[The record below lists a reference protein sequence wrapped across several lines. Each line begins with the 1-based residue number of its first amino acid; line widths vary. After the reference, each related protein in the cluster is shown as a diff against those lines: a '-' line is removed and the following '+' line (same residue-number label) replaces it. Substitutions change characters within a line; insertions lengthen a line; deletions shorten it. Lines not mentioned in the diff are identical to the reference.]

1 MIYFL
6 NPRVIMGMYY
16 RVFTLIFNILFIVS
30 CSQEPKN
37 SGPENI
43 QVQGAKSENK
53 TENKSDTVVISK
65 DTIAIQKI
73 DSVKKDSIAK
83 ILTDSTILG
92 IRKEFPMPSGRVV
105 NVLITGIDSRL
116 GQKSARADANHIVRF
131 FLDSG
136 CIELISIPRGTFAMI
151 RKGDTSGGNIIANVR
166 SIFGQ
171 ERYIRE
177 ITKIAKVK
185 SIDYYIEFGFSQA
198 MGIIE
203 LLGYKDNAA
212 STLRVLRSRKAF
224 TTGDHQRSYNQG
236 QFIRQAILKVFD
248 QTDDLVGKVGI
259 RAALALANTNLSYD
273 ATNYLLSEIRKHG
286 FSSMGHERIWVRMK
300 PNYLSQMKHLNFDS
314 ANVEQLES
322 GIEKKVKGMLEGDRK
337 TPEGYAKKLQN
348 LVKKAAADSAKN
360 PARVIN
366 ALAFPFQQKAWMQVK
381 DKQERVQLRNRIC
394 TLLID
399 AFIRTNKTIDAK
411 TVQDYVQLEQEAY
424 QH

>member
-1 MIYFL
+1 
-6 NPRVIMGMYY
+6 MGMLS
-16 RVFTLIFNILFIVS
+16 RVFVFIFILLIGS
-30 CSQEPKN
+30 CSQESKQN
-37 SGPENI
+37 EPENI
-43 QVQGAKSENK
+43 QVQKTPSVKS
-53 TENKSDTVVISK
+53 SDTFSIVK
-65 DTIAIQKI
+65 DTIAITKV
-73 DSVKKDSIAK
+73 DTAKKDTSAK
-83 ILTDSTILG
+83 TLTDSTILG

-136 CIELISIPRGTFAMI
+136 CIEIISIPRGTFAMI

-171 ERYIRE
+171 QRYIRE

-248 QTDDLVGKVGI
+248 RTDDMVGKVGI
-259 RAALALANTNLSYD
+259 RAALALAETNLSYD
-273 ATNYLLSEIRKHG
+273 ATVYLLDELRKHG
-286 FSSMGHERIWVRMK
+286 FTSNTHDRIWVRMK

-314 ANVEQLES
+314 SNVEQLES
-322 GIEKKVKGMLEGDRK
+322 GIEKRVKGLLEGDRK
-337 TPEGYAKKLQN
+337 TPEGYAKRLQN

-381 DKQERVQLRNRIC
+381 DKQERMQLRNRIC

-399 AFIRTNKTIDAK
+399 AFNRTNKSVDAK
-411 TVQDYVQLEQEAY
+411 TVQDYLQLEQEAY

>member
-1 MIYFL
+1 ML
-6 NPRVIMGMYY
+6 
-16 RVFTLIFNILFIVS
+16 LIGS
-30 CSQEPKN
+30 CSQEPKQ

-43 QVQGAKSENK
+43 RIQGAKSEHK
-53 TENKSDTVVISK
+53 TDTVPIMK
-65 DTIAIQKI
+65 DTIAVQKI
-73 DSVKKDSIAK
+73 DSVKKDSIIK
-83 ILTDSTILG
+83 IFADSTILG
-92 IRKEFPMPSGRVV
+92 IRKEFPMPNGRVV

-116 GQKSARADANHIVRF
+116 GEKSARADANHVVRF

-136 CIELISIPRGTFAMI
+136 CIEIISIPRGTFAMI

-248 QTDDLVGKVGI
+248 QTDDLIGKVGI

-273 ATNYLLSEIRKHG
+273 ATNYLLEEVRKHG

-322 GIEKKVKGMLEGDRK
+322 GIEKRVKGMLEGDRK
-337 TPEGYAKKLQN
+337 TPEGYAKRLQN
-348 LVKKAAADSAKN
+348 LVKKAAVDSAKN

-399 AFIRTNKTIDAK
+399 AFNRTNKTVDAK
-411 TVQDYVQLEQEAY
+411 TVQDYLQLEQEAY

>member
-1 MIYFL
+1 MGRYD
-6 NPRVIMGMYY
+6 RVLL
-16 RVFTLIFNILFIVS
+16 LIFSILLIGS
-30 CSQEPKN
+30 CSQEPKQ
-37 SGPENI
+37 SSPENI
-43 QVQGAKSENK
+43 QVQDSTSDDK
-53 TENKSDTVVISK
+53 TDTLPIVK
-65 DTIAIQKI
+65 DTIAVQTI
-73 DSVKKDSIAK
+73 DSVKKDSIQNK
-83 ILTDSTILG
+83 LTDSTILG

-116 GQKSARADANHIVRF
+116 GEKSARADANHVVRF

-136 CIELISIPRGTFAMI
+136 CIEIISIPRGTFAMI
-151 RKGDTSGGNIIANVR
+151 RKGDTTGGNIIANVR

-177 ITKIAKVK
+177 ITRIAKVK

-212 STLRVLRSRKAF
+212 STLRILRSRKAF

-259 RAALALANTNLSYD
+259 RAALALAKTNLSYD
-273 ATNYLLSEIRKHG
+273 ATNYLLDEVRKHG
-286 FSSMGHERIWVRMK
+286 FSSMSPDRIWVRMK

-314 ANVEQLES
+314 ANVELLES
-322 GIEKKVKGMLEGDRK
+322 GIERKVKGMLEGDRK
-337 TPEGYAKKLQN
+337 TPEGYAKRLQS
-348 LVKKAAADSAKN
+348 LVKKAAVDSAKN
-360 PARVIN
+360 PSRVIN

-381 DKQERVQLRNRIC
+381 DKQERVELRNRIC
-394 TLLID
+394 TLLIN
-399 AFIRTNKTIDAK
+399 AFNRTNKTIDAK
-411 TVQDYVQLEQEAY
+411 TVQDYLQLEQEAY

>member
-1 MIYFL
+1 ML
-6 NPRVIMGMYY
+6 
-16 RVFTLIFNILFIVS
+16 LIGS
-30 CSQEPKN
+30 CSQESKQ

-43 QVQGAKSENK
+43 QVQGAKSDNN
-53 TENKSDTVVISK
+53 TDTVPIMK
-65 DTIAIQKI
+65 DTISVLKI

-92 IRKEFPMPSGRVV
+92 IRKDFPMPSGRVV

-136 CIELISIPRGTFAMI
+136 CIEIISIPRGTFAMI

-273 ATNYLLSEIRKHG
+273 ATNYLLDEVRKHG

-322 GIEKKVKGMLEGDRK
+322 GIEKRVKGMLEGDRK
-337 TPEGYAKKLQN
+337 TPEGYAKRLQN
-348 LVKKAAADSAKN
+348 LVKKAAVDSAKN

-366 ALAFPFQQKAWMQVK
+366 SLVFPFQQKAWMQVK
-381 DKQERVQLRNRIC
+381 DKQERVHLRNRIC

-399 AFIRTNKTIDAK
+399 AFNRTNKTVDAK
-411 TVQDYVQLEQEAY
+411 TVQDYLQLEQEAY

>member
-1 MIYFL
+1 ML
-6 NPRVIMGMYY
+6 
-16 RVFTLIFNILFIVS
+16 LIGS
-30 CSQEPKN
+30 CSQESKQ

-43 QVQGAKSENK
+43 QVQGAKSDNN
-53 TENKSDTVVISK
+53 TDTVPIMK
-65 DTIAIQKI
+65 DTISVQKI

-92 IRKEFPMPSGRVV
+92 IRKDFPMPPGRVV

-136 CIELISIPRGTFAMI
+136 CIEIISIPRGTFAMI
-151 RKGDTSGGNIIANVR
+151 RKGDTSGGNIVANVR

-273 ATNYLLSEIRKHG
+273 ATQYLLDELRKHG
-286 FSSMGHERIWVRMK
+286 FSSMGYERIWVRMK

-337 TPEGYAKKLQN
+337 TPEGYAKRLQS
-348 LVKKAAADSAKN
+348 LVKKASVDSAKN

-399 AFIRTNKTIDAK
+399 AFNRTNKPIDAK
-411 TVQDYVQLEQEAY
+411 TVQEYLQLEQEAY

>member
-1 MIYFL
+1 
-6 NPRVIMGMYY
+6 MGKYY
-16 RVFTLIFNILFIVS
+16 RVFILIFGMLLSGS
-30 CSQEPKN
+30 CSQEPKQ
-37 SGPENI
+37 SGPEKI

-53 TENKSDTVVISK
+53 TDTVPITK
-65 DTIAIQKI
+65 DTIVVQKI

-92 IRKEFPMPSGRVV
+92 IRKEFPMPNGRVV

-116 GQKSARADANHIVRF
+116 GEKSARADANHVVRF

-136 CIELISIPRGTFAMI
+136 CIEIISIPRGTFAMI

-248 QTDDLVGKVGI
+248 QTDDLIGKVGI

-273 ATNYLLSEIRKHG
+273 ATNYLLEEVRKHG

-322 GIEKKVKGMLEGDRK
+322 GIEKRVKGMLEGDRK
-337 TPEGYAKKLQN
+337 TPEGYAKRLQN
-348 LVKKAAADSAKN
+348 LVKKAAVDSAKN

-399 AFIRTNKTIDAK
+399 AFNRTNKTVDAK
-411 TVQDYVQLEQEAY
+411 TVQDYLQLEQEAY

>member
-1 MIYFL
+1 
-6 NPRVIMGMYY
+6 MGKYY
-16 RVFTLIFNILFIVS
+16 RVFILIFGMLLIGS
-30 CSQEPKN
+30 CSQESKQ

-43 QVQGAKSENK
+43 QVQGAKSENN
-53 TENKSDTVVISK
+53 TDTVPIIK
-65 DTIAIQKI
+65 DTMTVQKI

-92 IRKEFPMPSGRVV
+92 IRKDFPMPSGRVV

-136 CIELISIPRGTFAMI
+136 CIEIISIPRGTFAMI

-273 ATNYLLSEIRKHG
+273 ATNYLLDEVRKHG

-322 GIEKKVKGMLEGDRK
+322 GIEKRVKGMLEGDRK
-337 TPEGYAKKLQN
+337 TPEGYAKRLQN
-348 LVKKAAADSAKN
+348 LVKKAAVDSAKN

-399 AFIRTNKTIDAK
+399 AFNRTNKPIDAK
-411 TVQDYVQLEQEAY
+411 TVQDYLQLEQEAY

>member
-1 MIYFL
+1 MMQMHY
-6 NPRVIMGMYY
+6 RVI
-16 RVFTLIFNILFIVS
+16 VLIFSILLIGS
-30 CSQEPKN
+30 CSQESKEQI
-37 SGPENI
+37 PEPGKK
-43 QVQGAKSENK
+43 QGSAQS
-53 TENKSDTVVISK
+53 TTIDTLPIAK
-65 DTIAIQKI
+65 DTIAVPTV
-73 DSVKKDSIAK
+73 DTAKKDSIAK
-83 ILTDSTILG
+83 LLTDSTILG
-92 IRKEFPMPSGRVV
+92 IRKDFPMPSGRVI

-136 CIELISIPRGTFAMI
+136 CIEIISIPRGTFAMI

-171 ERYIRE
+171 QRYIKE

-185 SIDYYIEFGFSQA
+185 SIDFFIEFGFSQA

-248 QTDDLVGKVGI
+248 RTDDMMGKVGI

-273 ATNYLLSEIRKHG
+273 ATQYLLGELRKHG
-286 FSSMGHERIWVRMK
+286 FSSSSPDRIWVRMK

-322 GIEKKVKGMLEGDRK
+322 GIEKRVKGMLEGDRK
-337 TPEGYAKKLQN
+337 TPEGYAKRLQN

-399 AFIRTNKTIDAK
+399 AFQRTGKELDAN
-411 TVQDYVQLEQEAY
+411 TVKEYIKLEQEAY
-424 QH
+424 QY

>member
-1 MIYFL
+1 
-6 NPRVIMGMYY
+6 MGKYY
-16 RVFTLIFNILFIVS
+16 RVFILIFGMLLIGS
-30 CSQEPKN
+30 CSQESKQ

-43 QVQGAKSENK
+43 QVQGAKSDNN
-53 TENKSDTVVISK
+53 TDTVPIMK
-65 DTIAIQKI
+65 DTISVQKI
-73 DSVKKDSIAK
+73 DSVKNDSIAK

-92 IRKEFPMPSGRVV
+92 IRKDFPMPPGRVV

-136 CIELISIPRGTFAMI
+136 CIEIISIPRGTFAMI

-273 ATNYLLSEIRKHG
+273 ATQYLLDELRKYG
-286 FSSMGHERIWVRMK
+286 FSSMGYERIWVRMK

-337 TPEGYAKKLQN
+337 TPEGYAKRLQS
-348 LVKKAAADSAKN
+348 LVKKASVDSAKN

-399 AFIRTNKTIDAK
+399 AFNRTNKPIDAK
-411 TVQDYVQLEQEAY
+411 TVQEYLQLEQEAY

>member
-1 MIYFL
+1 MI
-6 NPRVIMGMYY
+6 
-16 RVFTLIFNILFIVS
+16 LIGS
-30 CSQEPKN
+30 CSQESKQ

-43 QVQGAKSENK
+43 QVQGAKSDNN
-53 TENKSDTVVISK
+53 TDTVPIMK
-65 DTIAIQKI
+65 DTISVQKI

-92 IRKEFPMPSGRVV
+92 IRKDFPMPPGRVV

-136 CIELISIPRGTFAMI
+136 CIEIISIPRGTFAMI
-151 RKGDTSGGNIIANVR
+151 RKGDTSGGNIVANVR

-273 ATNYLLSEIRKHG
+273 ATQYLLDELRKHG
-286 FSSMGHERIWVRMK
+286 FSSMGYERIWVRMK

-337 TPEGYAKKLQN
+337 TPEGYAKRLQS
-348 LVKKAAADSAKN
+348 LVKKASVDSAKN

-399 AFIRTNKTIDAK
+399 AFNRTNKPIDAK
-411 TVQDYVQLEQEAY
+411 TVQDYLQLEQEAY

>member
-1 MIYFL
+1 M
-6 NPRVIMGMYY
+6 
-16 RVFTLIFNILFIVS
+16 
-30 CSQEPKN
+30 
-37 SGPENI
+37 
-43 QVQGAKSENK
+43 
-53 TENKSDTVVISK
+53 K
-65 DTIAIQKI
+65 DTISVQKI

-92 IRKEFPMPSGRVV
+92 IRKDFPMPPGRVV

-136 CIELISIPRGTFAMI
+136 CIEIISIPRGTFAMI

-273 ATNYLLSEIRKHG
+273 ATQYLLDELRKHG
-286 FSSMGHERIWVRMK
+286 FSSMGYERIWVRMK

-337 TPEGYAKKLQN
+337 TPEGYAKRLQS
-348 LVKKAAADSAKN
+348 LVKKAAVDSAKN

-381 DKQERVQLRNRIC
+381 DKQERIQLRNRIC

-399 AFIRTNKTIDAK
+399 AFNRTNKHIDAK

>member
-1 MIYFL
+1 MI
-6 NPRVIMGMYY
+6 NVHKPGVSMGMQG
-16 RVFTLIFNILFIVS
+16 RVYIFLFVLLIGS
-30 CSQEPKN
+30 CTQEPKQK
-37 SGPENI
+37 GPENI
-43 QVQGAKSENK
+43 QLQANPAMKS
-53 TENKSDTVVISK
+53 SDTVPIIK
-65 DTIAIQKI
+65 DSFATVNV
-73 DSVKKDSIAK
+73 DTSKKDSIAK
-83 ILTDSTILG
+83 VLTDSTILG
-92 IRKEFPMPSGRVV
+92 IRKEFPMPSGRVI

-136 CIELISIPRGTFAMI
+136 CIEIISIPRGTFAMI

-166 SIFGQ
+166 SVFGQ
-171 ERYIRE
+171 QRYIRE

-185 SIDYYIEFGFSQA
+185 SIDYFIEFGFSQA

-248 QTDDLVGKVGI
+248 RTDDLIGKVGI

-273 ATNYLLSEIRKHG
+273 ATNYLLDELRKHG
-286 FSSMGHERIWVRMK
+286 FSSNGHDRIWVRMK

-322 GIEKKVKGMLEGDRK
+322 GIEKRVKGMLEGDRK
-337 TPEGYAKKLQN
+337 TPEGYTKRLQI
-348 LVKKAAADSAKN
+348 LVKKAATDSAKN

-366 ALAFPFQQKAWMQVK
+366 TLAFPFQQKAWLQVK
-381 DKQERVQLRNRIC
+381 DNEERIQLRNRIC
-394 TLLID
+394 TLLIHS
-399 AFIRTNKTIDAK
+399 FNRTNKPLDAK
-411 TVQDYVQLEQEAY
+411 TVQDYLQLEQEAY

>member
-1 MIYFL
+1 
-6 NPRVIMGMYY
+6 MGKYY
-16 RVFTLIFNILFIVS
+16 RVFILIFSMLLIGS
-30 CSQEPKN
+30 CSQEPRQ

-43 QVQGAKSENK
+43 KLQDAKSEKK
-53 TENKSDTVVISK
+53 TDTIPIMN
-65 DTIAIQKI
+65 DTIAVQKI
-73 DSVKKDSIAK
+73 DSIKKDSIAK

-92 IRKEFPMPSGRVV
+92 IRKDFPMPSGRVV

-136 CIELISIPRGTFAMI
+136 CIEIISIPRGTFAMI

-171 ERYIRE
+171 ERYIGE

-212 STLRVLRSRKAF
+212 STLRILRSRKAF

-273 ATNYLLSEIRKHG
+273 ATNYLLDEVRKHG
-286 FSSMGHERIWVRMK
+286 FSSMSHERIWVRMK
-300 PNYLSQMKHLNFDS
+300 PNYLSQMKHLSFDS
-314 ANVEQLES
+314 ANVAQLES
-322 GIEKKVKGMLEGDRK
+322 GIEKRVKGMLEGDRK
-337 TPEGYAKKLQN
+337 TPEGYAKRLQN
-348 LVKKAAADSAKN
+348 LVKKATVDSAKN

-366 ALAFPFQQKAWMQVK
+366 SLAFPFQQKAWMQVK

-399 AFIRTNKTIDAK
+399 AFNRTNKTVDAK
-411 TVQDYVQLEQEAY
+411 TVQDYLQLEQEAY

>member
-43 QVQGAKSENK
+43 QVQAAKSENK
-53 TENKSDTVVISK
+53 SENKSDTVVISK

-381 DKQERVQLRNRIC
+381 DKQERVQLSNRIC

-399 AFIRTNKTIDAK
+399 AFNRTNKTIDAK

>member
-1 MIYFL
+1 
-6 NPRVIMGMYY
+6 MGKYY
-16 RVFTLIFNILFIVS
+16 RVFILIFSMLLIGS
-30 CSQEPKN
+30 CSQEPRQ

-43 QVQGAKSENK
+43 KFQGAKSEKK
-53 TENKSDTVVISK
+53 TDTIPIMN
-65 DTIAIQKI
+65 DTIAVQKI
-73 DSVKKDSIAK
+73 DSIKKDSIAK

-92 IRKEFPMPSGRVV
+92 IRKDFPMPSGRVV

-136 CIELISIPRGTFAMI
+136 CIEIISIPRGTFAMI

-171 ERYIRE
+171 ERYIGE

-212 STLRVLRSRKAF
+212 STLRILRSRKAF

-273 ATNYLLSEIRKHG
+273 ATNYLLDEVRKHG
-286 FSSMGHERIWVRMK
+286 FSSMSHERIWVRMK
-300 PNYLSQMKHLNFDS
+300 PNYLSQMKHLSFDS
-314 ANVEQLES
+314 ANVAQLES
-322 GIEKKVKGMLEGDRK
+322 GIEKRVKGMLEGDRK
-337 TPEGYAKKLQN
+337 TPEGYAKRLQN
-348 LVKKAAADSAKN
+348 LVKKATVDSAKN

-366 ALAFPFQQKAWMQVK
+366 SLAFPFQQKAWMQVK

-399 AFIRTNKTIDAK
+399 AFNRTNKTVDAK
-411 TVQDYVQLEQEAY
+411 TVQDYLQLEQEAY

>member
-1 MIYFL
+1 
-6 NPRVIMGMYY
+6 MGKYY
-16 RVFTLIFNILFIVS
+16 RVFILIFGMLLIGS
-30 CSQEPKN
+30 CSQESKQ

-43 QVQGAKSENK
+43 QVQGAKSDNN
-53 TENKSDTVVISK
+53 TDTVPIMK
-65 DTIAIQKI
+65 DTISVQKI

-92 IRKEFPMPSGRVV
+92 IRKDFPMPPGRVV

-136 CIELISIPRGTFAMI
+136 CIEIISIPRGTFAMI

-273 ATNYLLSEIRKHG
+273 ATQYLLDELRKHG
-286 FSSMGHERIWVRMK
+286 FSSMGYERIWVRMK

-337 TPEGYAKKLQN
+337 TPEGYAKRLQS
-348 LVKKAAADSAKN
+348 LVKKAAVDSAKN

-399 AFIRTNKTIDAK
+399 AFNRTNKPIDAK
-411 TVQDYVQLEQEAY
+411 TVQEYLQLEQEAY

>member
-1 MIYFL
+1 
-6 NPRVIMGMYY
+6 MGMYY

-43 QVQGAKSENK
+43 QVQAAKSENK
-53 TENKSDTVVISK
+53 SENKSDTVVISK

-360 PARVIN
+360 PARVIK

-381 DKQERVQLRNRIC
+381 DKQERVQLSNRIC

-399 AFIRTNKTIDAK
+399 AFNRTNKTIDAK

>member
-1 MIYFL
+1 ML
-6 NPRVIMGMYY
+6 
-16 RVFTLIFNILFIVS
+16 LIGS
-30 CSQEPKN
+30 CSQEPKQ

-43 QVQGAKSENK
+43 RIQGAKSEHK
-53 TENKSDTVVISK
+53 TDTVPIMK
-65 DTIAIQKI
+65 DTIAVQKI
-73 DSVKKDSIAK
+73 DSVKKDSIIK
-83 ILTDSTILG
+83 IFADSTILG
-92 IRKEFPMPSGRVV
+92 IRKEFPMPNGRVV

-116 GQKSARADANHIVRF
+116 GEKSARADANHVVRF

-136 CIELISIPRGTFAMI
+136 CIEIISIPRGTFAMI

-198 MGIIE
+198 IGIIE

-248 QTDDLVGKVGI
+248 QTDDLIGKVGI

-273 ATNYLLSEIRKHG
+273 ATNYLLEEVRKHG

-322 GIEKKVKGMLEGDRK
+322 GIEKRVKGMLEGDRK
-337 TPEGYAKKLQN
+337 TPEGYAKRLQN
-348 LVKKAAADSAKN
+348 LVKKAAVDSAKN

-399 AFIRTNKTIDAK
+399 AFNRTNKTVDAK
-411 TVQDYVQLEQEAY
+411 TVQDYLQLEQEAY

>member
-1 MIYFL
+1 ML
-6 NPRVIMGMYY
+6 
-16 RVFTLIFNILFIVS
+16 LISILLIGS
-30 CSQEPKN
+30 CTQDSKQQ
-37 SGPENI
+37 SPENI
-43 QVQGAKSENK
+43 RIQDTKSETK
-53 TENKSDTVVISK
+53 TDTMQIQKDTVAV
-65 DTIAIQKI
+65 KI
-73 DSVKKDSIAK
+73 DTVRKDSTVQP
-83 ILTDSTILG
+83 LTDSTILG

-136 CIELISIPRGTFAMI
+136 CIEIISIPRGTFAMI

-185 SIDYYIEFGFSQA
+185 SIDYFIEFGFSQA

-224 TTGDHQRSYNQG
+224 ATGDHQRSYNQG

-273 ATNYLLSEIRKHG
+273 ATNYLLDEVRKHG

-337 TPEGYAKKLQN
+337 TPEGYAKRLQN
-348 LVKKAAADSAKN
+348 LVKKAAVDSAKN

-381 DKQERVQLRNRIC
+381 DKKERVQLRNRIC

-399 AFIRTNKTIDAK
+399 AFNRTNKTVDAK
-411 TVQDYVQLEQEAY
+411 TVQDYLQLEQEAY

>member
-1 MIYFL
+1 
-6 NPRVIMGMYY
+6 MGTQY
-16 RVFTLIFNILFIVS
+16 RVVMLLISILLIGS
-30 CSQEPKN
+30 CTQDSKQQ
-37 SGPENI
+37 SPENI
-43 QVQGAKSENK
+43 RIQDTKSETK
-53 TENKSDTVVISK
+53 TDTMPIQKDTVAV
-65 DTIAIQKI
+65 KI
-73 DSVKKDSIAK
+73 DTVRKDSTVQP
-83 ILTDSTILG
+83 LTDSTILG

-136 CIELISIPRGTFAMI
+136 CIEIISIPRGTFAMI

-177 ITKIAKVK
+177 VTKIAKVK

-224 TTGDHQRSYNQG
+224 ATGDHQRSYNQG

-273 ATNYLLSEIRKHG
+273 ATNYLLDEVRKHG

-337 TPEGYAKKLQN
+337 TPEGYAKRLQN
-348 LVKKAAADSAKN
+348 LVKKAAVDSAKN

-366 ALAFPFQQKAWMQVK
+366 ALSFPFQQKAWMQVK

-399 AFIRTNKTIDAK
+399 AFNRTNKTVDAK
-411 TVQDYVQLEQEAY
+411 TVQDYLQLEQEAY

>member
-1 MIYFL
+1 MGRYD
-6 NPRVIMGMYY
+6 RVLL
-16 RVFTLIFNILFIVS
+16 LIISILLIAS
-30 CSQEPKN
+30 CSQEPKQ

-43 QVQGAKSENK
+43 KIQESTSNDNKDTMPIVQ
-53 TENKSDTVVISK
+53 
-65 DTIAIQKI
+65 DTIAVQTI
-73 DSVKKDSIAK
+73 DSVKKDSIQTK
-83 ILTDSTILG
+83 LTDSTILG

-116 GQKSARADANHIVRF
+116 GQKSARADANHLVRF

-136 CIELISIPRGTFAMI
+136 CIEIISIPRGTFAMI

-273 ATNYLLSEIRKHG
+273 ATQYLLDELRKHG
-286 FSSMGHERIWVRMK
+286 FSSIGYERIWVRMK

-322 GIEKKVKGMLEGDRK
+322 GIEKKVKGMLDGDRK
-337 TPEGYAKKLQN
+337 TPEGYAKRLQS
-348 LVKKAAADSAKN
+348 LVKKAAVDSAKS

-381 DKQERVQLRNRIC
+381 DKQERIQLRNRIC

-399 AFIRTNKTIDAK
+399 AFNRTNKPIDAK
-411 TVQDYVQLEQEAY
+411 TVQDYLQLEQEAY

>member
-43 QVQGAKSENK
+43 QVQAAKSENK
-53 TENKSDTVVISK
+53 SENKSDTVVISK

-286 FSSMGHERIWVRMK
+286 FISMGHERIWVRMK

-399 AFIRTNKTIDAK
+399 AFNRTNKTIDAK

>member
-1 MIYFL
+1 ML
-6 NPRVIMGMYY
+6 
-16 RVFTLIFNILFIVS
+16 LIGS
-30 CSQEPKN
+30 CSQESKQ

-43 QVQGAKSENK
+43 QVQGAKSDNN
-53 TENKSDTVVISK
+53 TDTVPIMK
-65 DTIAIQKI
+65 DTIAVQKI

-92 IRKEFPMPSGRVV
+92 IRKDFPMPSGRVV

-136 CIELISIPRGTFAMI
+136 CIEIISIPRGTFAMI

-248 QTDDLVGKVGI
+248 QTDALVGKVGI

-273 ATNYLLSEIRKHG
+273 ATNYLLDEIRKHG
-286 FSSMGHERIWVRMK
+286 FSTMGHERIWVRMK

-322 GIEKKVKGMLEGDRK
+322 GIEKRVKGMLEGDRK
-337 TPEGYAKKLQN
+337 TPEGYAKRLQN
-348 LVKKAAADSAKN
+348 LVKKAAVDSAKN

-366 ALAFPFQQKAWMQVK
+366 SLVFPFQQKAWMQVK
-381 DKQERVQLRNRIC
+381 DKQERVHLRNRIC

-399 AFIRTNKTIDAK
+399 AFNRTNKTVDAK
-411 TVQDYVQLEQEAY
+411 TVQDYLQLEQEAY

>member
-6 NPRVIMGMYY
+6 NPRVNMGKYY
-16 RVFTLIFNILFIVS
+16 RVFILIFGMLLIGS
-30 CSQEPKN
+30 CSQEPKQ
-37 SGPENI
+37 SGPESI
-43 QVQGAKSENK
+43 QVQGAKSEKK
-53 TENKSDTVVISK
+53 TDTVPIMK
-65 DTIAIQKI
+65 DTIAVQKI
-73 DSVKKDSIAK
+73 DSIKKDSVAK

-92 IRKEFPMPSGRVV
+92 IRKDFPMPSGRVV

-116 GQKSARADANHIVRF
+116 GQKSARADANHVVRF

-136 CIELISIPRGTFAMI
+136 CIEIISIPRGTFAMI

-177 ITKIAKVK
+177 VTKIAKVK

-224 TTGDHQRSYNQG
+224 STGDHQRSYNQG

-273 ATNYLLSEIRKHG
+273 ATNYLLDEVRKHG

-322 GIEKKVKGMLEGDRK
+322 GIEKRVKGMLEGDRK
-337 TPEGYAKKLQN
+337 TPEGYAKRLQN
-348 LVKKAAADSAKN
+348 LVKKAAVDSAKN

-399 AFIRTNKTIDAK
+399 AFNRTNKTVDAK
-411 TVQDYVQLEQEAY
+411 TVQDYLKLEQEAY

>member
-1 MIYFL
+1 ML
-6 NPRVIMGMYY
+6 
-16 RVFTLIFNILFIVS
+16 LIGS
-30 CSQEPKN
+30 CSQESKQ

-43 QVQGAKSENK
+43 QVQGAKSDNN
-53 TENKSDTVVISK
+53 TDTVPIMK
-65 DTIAIQKI
+65 DTIAVQKI

-92 IRKEFPMPSGRVV
+92 IRKDFPMPSGRVV

-136 CIELISIPRGTFAMI
+136 CIEIISIPRGTFAMI

-248 QTDDLVGKVGI
+248 QTDALVGKVGI

-273 ATNYLLSEIRKHG
+273 ATNYLLDEIRKHG

-322 GIEKKVKGMLEGDRK
+322 GIEKRVKGMLEGDRK
-337 TPEGYAKKLQN
+337 TPEGYAKRLQN
-348 LVKKAAADSAKN
+348 LVKKAAVDSAKN

-366 ALAFPFQQKAWMQVK
+366 SLVFPFQQKAWMQVK
-381 DKQERVQLRNRIC
+381 DKQERVHLRNRIC

-399 AFIRTNKTIDAK
+399 AFNRTNKTVDAK
-411 TVQDYVQLEQEAY
+411 TVQDYLQLEQEAY

>member
-1 MIYFL
+1 MI
-6 NPRVIMGMYY
+6 
-16 RVFTLIFNILFIVS
+16 LIGS
-30 CSQEPKN
+30 CSQESKQ

-43 QVQGAKSENK
+43 QVQGAKSDNN
-53 TENKSDTVVISK
+53 TDTVPIMK
-65 DTIAIQKI
+65 DTISVQKI

-92 IRKEFPMPSGRVV
+92 IRKDFPMPPGRVV

-136 CIELISIPRGTFAMI
+136 CIEIISIPRGTFAMI
-151 RKGDTSGGNIIANVR
+151 RKGDTSGGNIVANVR

-273 ATNYLLSEIRKHG
+273 ATQYLLDELRKHG
-286 FSSMGHERIWVRMK
+286 FSSMGYERIWVRMK

-337 TPEGYAKKLQN
+337 TPEGYAKRLQS
-348 LVKKAAADSAKN
+348 LVKKASVDSAKN

-381 DKQERVQLRNRIC
+381 DKQERIQLRNRIC
-394 TLLID
+394 NLLID
-399 AFIRTNKTIDAK
+399 AFNRTNKPIDAK
-411 TVQDYVQLEQEAY
+411 TVQDYLQLEQEAY

>member
-1 MIYFL
+1 MGTQF
-6 NPRVIMGMYY
+6 RVALLIIGM
-16 RVFTLIFNILFIVS
+16 LLLGS
-30 CSQEPKN
+30 CTQDSKQQ
-37 SGPENI
+37 SPENLQI
-43 QVQGAKSENK
+43 QKAKSD
-53 TENKSDTVVISK
+53 KSADTLPFTKDTVKVI
-65 DTIAIQKI
+65 I
-73 DSVKKDSIAK
+73 DSVKTDSTVK
-83 ILTDSTILG
+83 PLTDSTILG

-136 CIELISIPRGTFAMI
+136 CIEIISIPRGTFAMI

-177 ITKIAKVK
+177 ITKIAKVQ
-185 SIDYYIEFGFSQA
+185 SIDYFIEFGFSQA

-224 TTGDHQRSYNQG
+224 ATGDHQRSYNQG

-273 ATNYLLSEIRKHG
+273 ATNYLLDEVRKHG
-286 FSSMGHERIWVRMK
+286 FSSMGHDRIWVRMK
-300 PNYLSQMKHLNFDS
+300 PNYLSHMKHLNFDS

-337 TPEGYAKKLQN
+337 TPEGYAKRLQQ

-360 PARVIN
+360 PSRVIN

-381 DKQERVQLRNRIC
+381 DKQERMQLRNRIC
-394 TLLID
+394 NLLID
-399 AFIRTNKTIDAK
+399 AFNRTNKPIDAK
-411 TVQDYVQLEQEAY
+411 TVQEYVKLEQEAY

>member
-1 MIYFL
+1 ML
-6 NPRVIMGMYY
+6 
-16 RVFTLIFNILFIVS
+16 LIGS
-30 CSQEPKN
+30 CSQESKQ

-43 QVQGAKSENK
+43 QVQGAKSDNN
-53 TENKSDTVVISK
+53 TDTVPIMK
-65 DTIAIQKI
+65 DTIAVQKI

-92 IRKEFPMPSGRVV
+92 IRKDFPMPSGRVV

-136 CIELISIPRGTFAMI
+136 CIEIISIPRGTFAMI

-248 QTDDLVGKVGI
+248 QTDALVGKVGI

-273 ATNYLLSEIRKHG
+273 ATNYLLDEVRKHG

-322 GIEKKVKGMLEGDRK
+322 GIEKRVKGMLEGDRK
-337 TPEGYAKKLQN
+337 TPEGYAKRLQN
-348 LVKKAAADSAKN
+348 LVKKAAVDSAKN

-366 ALAFPFQQKAWMQVK
+366 SLVFPFQQKAWMQVK
-381 DKQERVQLRNRIC
+381 DKQERVHLRNRIC

-399 AFIRTNKTIDAK
+399 AFNRTNKTVDAK
-411 TVQDYVQLEQEAY
+411 TVQDYLQLEQEAY

>member
-1 MIYFL
+1 
-6 NPRVIMGMYY
+6 MGMLS
-16 RVFTLIFNILFIVS
+16 RVFVFIFILLIGS
-30 CSQEPKN
+30 CSQESKQN
-37 SGPENI
+37 EPENI
-43 QVQGAKSENK
+43 QVQKTPSVKS
-53 TENKSDTVVISK
+53 SDTFSIVK
-65 DTIAIQKI
+65 DTIAITKV
-73 DSVKKDSIAK
+73 DTAKKDTSAK
-83 ILTDSTILG
+83 TLTDSTILG

-136 CIELISIPRGTFAMI
+136 CIEIISIPRGTFAMI

-171 ERYIRE
+171 QRYIRE

-248 QTDDLVGKVGI
+248 RTDDMVGKVGI
-259 RAALALANTNLSYD
+259 RAALALAETNLSYD
-273 ATNYLLSEIRKHG
+273 ATVYLLDELRKHG
-286 FSSMGHERIWVRMK
+286 FTSNGHDRIWVRMK

-314 ANVEQLES
+314 SNVEQLES
-322 GIEKKVKGMLEGDRK
+322 GIEKRVKGMLEGDRK
-337 TPEGYAKKLQN
+337 TPEGYAKRLQN
-348 LVKKAAADSAKN
+348 LGKKAAADSAKN

-381 DKQERVQLRNRIC
+381 DKQERMQLRNRIC

-399 AFIRTNKTIDAK
+399 AFNRTNKSVDAK
-411 TVQDYVQLEQEAY
+411 TVQDYLQLEQEAY